1 MLEDATRRGV
11 SMHRVTLVL
20 AALAGAA
27 LLVPAA
33 LADKPSRQ
41 PLPAP
46 PTFTITGSCTF
57 DVQVDILRNKE
68 FITAFS
74 SGKLIITGQLF
85 ARLTNLST
93 GEYIDVNISGP
104 GIEDAST
111 FPSTFN
117 LSGTSLIWFPD
128 VLIVSRGPVTIT
140 TDASGNVTWTQTS
153 ASSLDVCKALR

>member
-1 MLEDATRRGV
+1 
-11 SMHRVTLVL
+11 MHRITLVL

-33 LADKPSRQ
+33 LADKPSRD

-46 PTFTITGSCTF
+46 PTFTISGSCTF

-74 SGKLIITGQLF
+74 SGKLIITGQF
-85 ARLTNLST
+85 FVRVTNLDT
-93 GEYIDVNISGP
+93 GEYLDLNISGP
-104 GIEDAST
+104 AINDAAT

-117 LSGTSLIWFPD
+117 LSGTSLVWFPGT
-128 VLIVSRGPVTIT
+128 LFVSRGPITIT

-153 ASSLDVCKALR
+153 ASSLDLCKALS